1 MENNLEF
8 IEKNKEI
15 IKKSWLEHYE
25 QNSTLYDQ
33 ITENWFLRV
42 ATPDG
47 GYRVKAEW
55 ILGFLSGKYKSFSKI
70 LYTLYL
76 ANNNLEEIINILGL
90 NFDPRKELK
99 IDNNK
104 EETEQN
110 ESESTVF
117 DEFKQKIEEFLNLN

>member
-25 QNSTLYDQ
+25 QNSKLYDQ

-55 ILGFLSGKYKSFSKI
+55 ILGFLSGKHKSFSKMF
-70 LYTLYL
+70 YTLYL

-90 NFDPRKELK
+90 NFDPRKELN
-99 IDNNK
+99 IENNNK
-104 EETEQN
+104 ETNQN
-110 ESESTVF
+110 GSESTVF
-117 DEFKQKIEEFLNLN
+117 EDVKQKIEEFLNLN